1 MKNIVDRINYKISQK
16 TKNELIPI
24 LSIPFLI
31 ALLFFAINTYP
42 IYENINKVESTM
54 DNIRNNID
62 NNLKTNENYIYLG
75 DMFQVSEIRLRQVID
90 GGRFI
95 FMEHTRLS
103 EKEVNRFKRKGF
115 FIGSIESVK
124 KLMEEN
130 NVNNEEIELINIFED
145 IEIKMAK
152 KRI

>member
-1 MKNIVDRINYKISQK
+1 
-16 TKNELIPI
+16 
-24 LSIPFLI
+24 
-31 ALLFFAINTYP
+31 
-42 IYENINKVESTM
+42 
-54 DNIRNNID
+54 
-62 NNLKTNENYIYLG
+62 
-75 DMFQVSEIRLRQVID
+75 
-90 GGRFI
+90 
-95 FMEHTRLS
+95 MEHTRLS

>member
-1 MKNIVDRINYKISQK
+1 MGENAILNKFKGIIVVDDFGTGKTTLINEI
-16 TKNELIPI
+16 
-24 LSIPFLI
+24 
-31 ALLFFAINTYP
+31 
-42 IYENINKVESTM
+42 
-54 DNIRNNID
+54 
-62 NNLKTNENYIYLG
+62 LKTNENYIYLG

-103 EKEVNRFKRKGF
+103 EKEVNRFKRQGF